1 MKVLLA
7 PNSTP
12 HCPCCSRLLDYI
24 TFCRRQVDD
33 IVPLLNLEGGTGFHW
48 LPMSKT
54 ELQFYSIRHLQ
65 THTGELAERL
75 WTAAGI
81 EIDWVGMGD
90 GKK

>member
-1 MKVLLA
+1 MA

-33 IVPLLNLEGGTGFHW
+33 IVPLLDLEGGTGFHW